1 MKLTRVLF
9 AFIIG
14 MMLFTNASFSSDI
27 EKSNIEFVQLQTDVK
42 AVNVDV
48 QNNNVSEIVSY
59 DSEIVFYDSEIVF
72 YDSEIVFYDSNY
84 VLDDSNYNLATNV
97 NGNTVYTELQT
108 HYIIQSNKFNALE
121 SQKKLNTTLLVYDV
135 EINLRR

>member
-48 QNNNVSEIVSY
+48 QNNNVSEIVS
-59 DSEIVFYDSEIVF
+59 

>member
-59 DSEIVFYDSEIVF
+59 DSNYILD
-72 YDSEIVFYDSNY
+72 DSNY

-97 NGNTVYTELQT
+97 NGNNGNNGNTVYTELQT
-108 HYIIQSNKFNALE
+108 HYIMQSNKFNALE

-135 EINLRR
+135 EINFLR